1 MYTTLSL
8 SLYNKSLT
16 ITLGNFGTELCE
28 VYTVAQHLPFNSR
41 NNFTFKDGS
50 LIAQW
55 CINISTR
62 QPLMKSSNTNI
73 PIILFPDKSFK
84 VFSQHEPIFANSA
97 QLQDFSDYI
106 QSMSQWINLLI
117 RNYTVH
123 PSSDSLIFY
132 IINQTQ
138 LLVSTDCSRTH
149 NKSGGSWI
157 IVLTDGTKLI
167 SGHNPEFVRHVDI
180 NSYHSEIY
188 ASLSSLT
195 FL

>member
-1 MYTTLSL
+1 VVHQYQYSSTANEVFEYKYSTFSHSFVKEQSTTSL
-8 SLYNKSLT
+8 IPIPATTELYND
-16 ITLGNFGTELCE
+16 I
-28 VYTVAQHLPFNSR
+28 
-41 NNFTFKDGS
+41 
-50 LIAQW
+50 
-55 CINISTR
+55 
-62 QPLMKSSNTNI
+62 PLDAY